1 MMWYG
6 LLRASPFFFLPLLG
20 VVYLCIH
27 FFFIIIIII
36 FFLQVKVPLPTT
48 GKISEEEV
56 VTTSSIGFPGMEEE
70 APGGDITEEAR

>member
-1 MMWYG
+1 MAFFMPLTTCFYPFLVLCTYVFIF
-6 LLRASPFFFLPLLG
+6 LLLLLFF
-20 VVYLCIH
+20 
-27 FFFIIIIII
+27 
-36 FFLQVKVPLPTT
+36 FFLQVEVPPPTT